1 MPTSRPLSAL
11 PTAPLHVPAG
21 DSPVADMPA
30 PPACSLISLSAAWNS
45 SERSS
50 DTGSALMLAKAATGN
65 APARSLGE
73 GDVVVA
79 GGSADVV
86 EPRAAT
92 RRTRLSANR
101 RRHDAAY
108 RSWISMSPTRHLPS
122 LQKDDSREGG
132 FGCIL
137 PKPLPGHRGS
147 RSPDGSNPRH
157 KRPHTPA
164 GSGVYPA
171 GHYAAT
177 AATRGIDLHPAEWGR
192 TVPAL
197 GARQRQETS
206 ALSMQSHVTVEGRR
220 VVPPGARMKRATLTG
235 QWVTMG
241 RVRAGVVAEPP
252 D

>member
-21 DSPVADMPA
+21 DSTVADMPA

-65 APARSLGE
+65 ASARSLGE

-79 GGSADVV
+79 AGSADVL
-86 EPRAAT
+86 ESHAAT

-108 RSWISMSPTRHLPS
+108 GSWISMSPTRHLPS

-157 KRPHTPA
+157 KRPHACGLRRLPGGSLRRDSGYAGNRPSPSRVGSNCSGAGRTPA
-164 GSGVYPA
+164 A
-171 GHYAAT
+171 GDVRSFDAVTRHY
-177 AATRGIDLHPAEWGR
+177 
-192 TVPAL
+192 
-197 GARQRQETS
+197 
-206 ALSMQSHVTVEGRR
+206 
-220 VVPPGARMKRATLTG
+220 
-235 QWVTMG
+235 
-241 RVRAGVVAEPP
+241 
-252 D
+252 